1 MTMLASLLVLADGI
15 TVKLGNNVFSIGL
28 DLVLYLV
35 IAAIIGYLAERV
47 VKSSVPFGIVGSII
61 VALIGIWLMTRVLV
75 INGIGDIYLFNVPLI
90 RAFIGAILLVLIWRA
105 ITYRRVT
112 RRTV

>member
-1 MTMLASLLVLADGI
+1 MLASLLVLADGI

>member
-1 MTMLASLLVLADGI
+1 MLASLLVLADGI

-105 ITYRRVT
+105 ITYRRVP
-112 RRTV
+112 RRAL

>member
-1 MTMLASLLVLADGI
+1 MVASLLVLADGI
-15 TVKLGNNVFSIGL
+15 TVKIGSNVFSIGL
-28 DLVLYLV
+28 DLILYLV

-75 INGIGDIYLFNVPLI
+75 IGGIGDIYVLNVPLI

-105 ITYRRVT
+105 ITYRGSRARRV
-112 RRTV
+112 